1 MEFDALSNKV
11 IGCALEVHKQ
21 LGPGLL
27 ESAYERCLSFEL
39 LRANIRHSVQKDLP
53 INYKT
58 IKLDCGYR
66 IDMLI
71 ENDIIIEIKS
81 VEKILPIHEAQLLT
95 YMKLSGIKIGLLINF
110 NVCLLKDGIKRYV
123 L

>member
-1 MEFDALSNKV
+1 MEFDPLSNKV

-39 LRANIRHSVQKDLP
+39 TAAGLRHQVQRPLP
-53 INYKT
+53 IEYKGVR
-58 IKLDCGYR
+58 LDEGYR
-66 IDMLI
+66 VDLLVEDSLI
-71 ENDIIIEIKS
+71 
-81 VEKILPIHEAQLLT
+81 VEVKAASAILPLHEAQLLT
-95 YMKLSGIKIGLLINF
+95 YMRLAQIRVGLLINF
-110 NVCLLKDGIKRYV
+110 NVQLLKNGIRRYV